1 MHPLTTVLSQVPT
14 EAFMERVL
22 DAQLDKVAPL
32 IVILVLFFLIIAT
45 GAVVFITR
53 VVGQGINRQ
62 SDALESERS
71 ERQKLTGML
80 EAHRLRT
87 NALEKKI
94 EDLQDDARDARAR
107 ADRERNDLTSR
118 LEAAEKRLREQEQAF
133 NDERT
138 KMGETVRK
146 LNEEIAALRKELT
159 AEHEESL
166 SLYAENEQLRNERD
180 NLLKRNNEL
189 ERRVDELERRIDE
202 LSQRVDKRATDETPA
217 AANGTVAESKIATQP
232 LSEID
237 VAPRQPTEGD

>member
-1 MHPLTTVLSQVPT
+1 
-14 EAFMERVL
+14 MERVL

-45 GAVVFITR
+45 GAVVFIAR
-53 VVGQGINRQ
+53 VVGQGVNRQ
-62 SDALESERS
+62 SDALEAERS

-94 EDLQDDARDARAR
+94 EDLQDDARDTRAR
-107 ADRERNDLTSR
+107 AERERNDLTSR
-118 LEAAEKRLREQEQAF
+118 LEAAEKRLREQEKAF

-146 LNEEIAALRKELT
+146 LNEELAALRKELT

-166 SLYAENEQLRNERD
+166 SLYAENERLRNERD

-202 LSQRVDKRATDETPA
+202 LSQRVDKRDTDETTA
-217 AANGTVAESKIATQP
+217 AANGIVAESKIATQP
-232 LSEID
+232 LSELD
-237 VAPRQPTEGD
+237 VAPRQPSEGD